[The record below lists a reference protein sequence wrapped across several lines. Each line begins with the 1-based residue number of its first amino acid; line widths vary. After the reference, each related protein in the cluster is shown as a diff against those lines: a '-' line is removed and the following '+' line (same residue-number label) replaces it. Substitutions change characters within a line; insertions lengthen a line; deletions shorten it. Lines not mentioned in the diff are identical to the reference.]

1 MFFCNTVFWM
11 ELASLNYRAFLELKK
26 RSRVKLRM
34 LGRIEFDE
42 FMKINKMMRI
52 RTLTFIILIC
62 VTLSCL
68 DGQSYLPNEYACP
81 VTPTLFPEK
90 KQHDC
95 LLAYTFAQNSVAKRI
110 SISLVGTPDRQYVDV
125 KFTWIG
131 EEGWGER
138 VGVFCVKVDGNP
150 NCYFLGIEANIPEN
164 IPLKE
169 FRLQLP
175 TGVHLKEL
183 SFSSLPSEL
192 VSVTC
197 PMPQLEKEIKKAF
210 RDWQSHPED
219 EDLAQKLIGLLQKTI
234 PRYDCRRAMDYKP
247 VPAWWLADD
256 ETIANSIGF
265 MKALLD
271 AKSASV
277 LRLFM
282 EFYDTSDGYIAVG
295 LAGQIMKMLNSDPM
309 FILMNWDV
317 LKEYKESIFGVRY
330 IIKSDD
336 VAKLTTLFLDIGLAE
351 PNFKSI
357 CEEIIEG
364 LRKK

>member
-1 MFFCNTVFWM
+1 
-11 ELASLNYRAFLELKK
+11 
-26 RSRVKLRM
+26 
-34 LGRIEFDE
+34 
-42 FMKINKMMRI
+42 
-52 RTLTFIILIC
+52 
-62 VTLSCL
+62 
-68 DGQSYLPNEYACP
+68 
-81 VTPTLFPEK
+81 
-90 KQHDC
+90 
-95 LLAYTFAQNSVAKRI
+95 
-110 SISLVGTPDRQYVDV
+110 
-125 KFTWIG
+125 
-131 EEGWGER
+131 
-138 VGVFCVKVDGNP
+138 
-150 NCYFLGIEANIPEN
+150 LGIEANIPEN